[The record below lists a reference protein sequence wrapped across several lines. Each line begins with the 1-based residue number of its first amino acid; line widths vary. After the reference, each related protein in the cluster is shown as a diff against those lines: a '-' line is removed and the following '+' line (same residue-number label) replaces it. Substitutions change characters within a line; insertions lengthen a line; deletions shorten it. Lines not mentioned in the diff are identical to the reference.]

1 MYWFQ
6 KSNLLV
12 LKLCR
17 WGVIAAMGTIA
28 LVIPYEV
35 FGRYVLGRMS
45 IWSGELSTYALVW
58 ASMMGAA
65 VGLKKGY
72 QVSMNYVIEKLPLG
86 VARIAQGVGYSF
98 MFFFLTTMIYY
109 GFEQTVI
116 NHSQTSPGMEIP
128 MSLPYVALPLGF
140 FAMLLISL
148 EEFLLFLGV
157 TDQIGNGI
165 EKSADHVSES
175 M

>member
-6 KSNLLV
+6 KCNLLM

-17 WGVIAAMGTIA
+17 WGVIAAMATIA

-35 FGRYVLGRMS
+35 FGRYILGRMS

-72 QVSMNYVIEKLPLG
+72 QVSMSYVIEKLPLR
-86 VARIAQGVGYSF
+86 VARLAQGIGYAF
-98 MFFFLTTMIYY
+98 MFFFLTVMIYH
-109 GFEQTVI
+109 GLMQTVI
-116 NHSQTSPGMEIP
+116 NHQQTSPGMEIP

-140 FAMLLISL
+140 FAMLLVSI

-157 TDQIGNGI
+157 TDRIGNGI
-165 EKSADHVSES
+165 VKSADHVSES

>member
-17 WGVIAAMGTIA
+17 WGVIVAMGTIA

-45 IWSGELSTYALVW
+45 IWSGELSTYSLVW
-58 ASMMGAA
+58 ATMMGAA

-72 QVSMNYVIEKLPLG
+72 QVSMNYVIEKLPFG
-86 VARIAQGVGYSF
+86 VARLAQGFGYAF
-98 MFFFLTTMIYY
+98 MFFFLTAMIYF
-109 GFEQTVI
+109 GIAQTVI
-116 NHSQTSPGMEIP
+116 NHQQTSPGMEIP
-128 MSLPYVALPLGF
+128 MSLPYAALPLGF
-140 FAMLLISL
+140 FAMLLVSL

-157 TDQIGNGI
+157 TDQVGNGS
-165 EKSADHVSES
+165 EKSSDHVSES